1 MNLAEPSDVAM
12 SRATAAV
19 LRVVID
25 AEASFSIRQISRVAN
40 IAFPQALRIV
50 NHESARGLILIEQA
64 GRSKMCRFN
73 REHLAAGAVV
83 ELIRLRDRIIQ
94 VIEDEILT
102 WITKPIHSSLFGS
115 AARGEGGPDSD
126 LDVLIIRPDEVPQ
139 NEWEEQKYLSGL
151 RLKTKT
157 GNTVSWFD
165 ISITELKT
173 ASKGAEPIFAEWKRD
188 GIPLSGSLLSDLLPR
203 TKRQHQ
209 R

>member
-19 LRVVID
+19 LRVVIG

-50 NHESARGLILIEQA
+50 NHESARGLILIEQV

-73 REHLAAGAVV
+73 RAHLAAGAVV
-83 ELIRLRDRIIQ
+83 ELLTLRDRIIQ
-94 VIEDEILT
+94 VIKDEISA
-102 WITKPIHSSLFGS
+102 WITKPIHASLFGS
-115 AARGEGGPDSD
+115 AARGEGGPESD
-126 LDVLIIRPDEVPQ
+126 LDVLIIRPDEVPENQ
-139 NEWEEQKYLSGL
+139 WEEQKYLSGL
-151 RLKTKT
+151 RLETKT

-165 ISITELKT
+165 ISLTELKT
-173 ASKGAEPIFAEWKRD
+173 AYKAAEPIFSEWKRD
-188 GIPLSGSLLSDLLPR
+188 GISLSESSLSDLLPR
-203 TKRQHQ
+203 TKSQHQ

>member
-1 MNLAEPSDVAM
+1 MNLAEPYDVAM

-19 LRVVID
+19 LRVVIG
-25 AEASFSIRQISRVAN
+25 AEASFSIRQISRIAD

-73 REHLAAGAVV
+73 RDHLAAGAVV
-83 ELIRLRDRIIQ
+83 ELLTLRDRFIQ
-94 VIEDEILT
+94 VIKDEIST

-115 AARGEGGPDSD
+115 AARGEGGPESD
-126 LDVLIIRPDEVPQ
+126 LDVLIIRPDEVPENQ
-139 NEWEEQKYLSGL
+139 WEEQKYLSGL
-151 RLKTKT
+151 RLKSRT

-173 ASKGAEPIFAEWKRD
+173 AYKAAEPIFSEWERD
-188 GIPLSGSLLSDLLPR
+188 GISLSESPLSDLLPR
-203 TKRQHQ
+203 TKSHHR